1 MNLHEYQTKA
11 RSTAIYLDI
20 KDSKIIYPALG
31 LIGESGEVAEKVKKL
46 IRDANW
52 NMTPERA
59 SAIAKEL
66 GDCCWYLANICCDI
80 DLDLKMMY
88 EMRGV
93 HITQQI
99 RTLSLPRLVFHMN
112 KHVTSIAE
120 ALKYLY
126 YYDKRPLGNKSR
138 YPGVPNHLS
147 HIIVCIEEIA
157 HKCDFTLEEICVMNI
172 KKLTERKE
180 MGTLKGEGD
189 TR

>member
-1 MNLHEYQTKA
+1 MDLHEYQTKA
-11 RSTAIYLDI
+11 RDTAIYLNI
-20 KDSKIIYPALG
+20 PESKIVYPALG

-88 EMRGV
+88 KMRGV
-93 HITQQI
+93 YITQQI
-99 RTLSLPRLVFHMN
+99 CSLSLPRLIFHMN
-112 KHVTSIAE
+112 KHVTGVAE

-126 YYDKRPLGNKSR
+126 YYDKSPGGKRYR
-138 YPGVPNHLS
+138 YPGITNHLS
-147 HIIVCIEEIA
+147 HVLVCIEEIA
-157 HKCDFTLEEICVMNI
+157 RKCGFTLEEIYVANI
-172 KKLTERKE
+172 EKLAKRKQ
-180 MGTLKGEGD
+180 EGKLCGD
-189 TR
+189 GDNR